1 MKDKLTGVGE
11 KIKTFFEK
19 MSKKNRTFLA
29 VALVIILVGSVAI
42 AVMLNNKPYVT
53 LFTGL
58 TSEETQT
65 VVGYLNKNGV
75 ANYRLEGDDTILV
88 PKGQEALLKAK
99 LLMEGIPES
108 GFSYSTYFDHIG
120 TMSTESERNASLLFE
135 LQDRMAAVIRC
146 LDGVKDA
153 KVMIVQAEDRRYIL
167 DSQNIVQATASVI
180 VEMNDG
186 QKLSKQQA
194 AAISNLVARAVKGLE
209 ISNIAISDNLGNTYS
224 GADGTFTTGD
234 ASQLKLELEE
244 QINNKVRTEIMQVL
258 APLFGAENVRV
269 SVNSTVDVNRSVGES
284 TQYTTPDGATQGE
297 GIIGSKVFE
306 QEVIRGGDGAAGGV
320 VGTQGNSDI
329 NNYVDNQLNTVGTD
343 DTYIKNSGTNDYNV
357 NTNKEQVERVAGRVA
372 DLMVSVSINS
382 TATGSINTQE
392 LTSHV
397 ARAAG
402 IDTAVQGEKISIL
415 TAPFYVG
422 ETPVTPDN
430 TLDLIQLPPW
440 AIYAAIGGG
449 LLLLFLLVLIA
460 VLRKRARKKKARG
473 LEAML
478 GRVPNMESAIDALS
492 PEGTDIMNIRT
503 EKSMELRKGIRQFAE
518 SNPEIAAQMVKSWLK
533 GGEDANA

>member
-1 MKDKLTGVGE
+1 
-11 KIKTFFEK
+11 